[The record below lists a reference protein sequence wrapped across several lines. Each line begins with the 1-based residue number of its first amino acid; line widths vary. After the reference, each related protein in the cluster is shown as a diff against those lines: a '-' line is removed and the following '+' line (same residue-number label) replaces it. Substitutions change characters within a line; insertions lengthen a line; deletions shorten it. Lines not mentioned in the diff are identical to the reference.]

1 MSCEILG
8 ETPCEKQ
15 DNGNNKKSKR
25 NNWEINV
32 EVTRTT
38 VWTEAGPDSVSSCV
52 RDLSLA
58 LCALFLNITWQAV
71 WQEQCNF
78 TMPVCSHPSQC
89 VYRERNRKCVCVLL
103 NMSHALMSRG
113 MLARYVKRY
122 KQGKLF
128 IMNMHISNSTRQQ
141 SLILKHDLLIN
152 IQRKKTRQILQNPN
166 EAAAIV
172 NRAGWVKELRGAFQ
186 PRYPHSKTRKHPPN
200 KKTTQSKLWH
210 KTNEPL

>member
-1 MSCEILG
+1 MISIIKCSSNSTPIIGFLHPVWKFKNLWPDCDNVKMSCEILG

-89 VYRERNRKCVCVLL
+89 VYRERNRKCVCSVEHVTCIDVQRYAGTLCEKIQARKAFHHE
-103 NMSHALMSRG
+103 HAHIKQHTDNSR
-113 MLARYVKRY
+113 
-122 KQGKLF
+122 
-128 IMNMHISNSTRQQ
+128 
-141 SLILKHDLLIN
+141 
-152 IQRKKTRQILQNPN
+152 
-166 EAAAIV
+166 
-172 NRAGWVKELRGAFQ
+172 
-186 PRYPHSKTRKHPPN
+186 
-200 KKTTQSKLWH
+200 
-210 KTNEPL
+210 